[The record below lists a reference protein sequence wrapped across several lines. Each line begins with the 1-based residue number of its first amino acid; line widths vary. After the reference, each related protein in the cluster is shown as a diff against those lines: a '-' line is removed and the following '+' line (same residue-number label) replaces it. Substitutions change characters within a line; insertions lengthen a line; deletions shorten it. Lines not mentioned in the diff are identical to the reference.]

1 LRAAALKPSEVAP
14 SALASMSHPFTI
26 RPAVLSDL
34 DALERLENRA
44 FEGDRLSRR
53 SLRHFII
60 DSKDA
65 LLVADRGHHL
75 AGYALVTFR
84 SGTALARLYSIAV
97 SPETGRS
104 GVGRAL
110 MTAAEK
116 IATERD
122 CIVLRLEVR
131 ADNKPA
137 IALYHKLGYKQF
149 GVFENYYEDD
159 QAALRFEK
167 ILVAPIAAPAKAPPY
182 YRQTLEFT
190 CGPACLLMALA
201 WADPSFRPDR
211 AAEVRLWREATTIF
225 MTSGLGGCEPYGLAV
240 TLAKRGLHPSLHLS
254 QQGPFFLD
262 TVRND
267 EKREVM
273 RLTQEEFRREA
284 EHCGTPVHLHPLDTR
299 SLQGVFDEG
308 AIAIVLV
315 SGYRMFHEKFPH
327 WLLAYAGD
335 GRHVF
340 VNDPYVETKDEET
353 AVSATNLPIPC
364 DEFQRMARY
373 GKGNLRAAI
382 VVRKGEHR

>member
-1 LRAAALKPSEVAP
+1 
-14 SALASMSHPFTI
+14 MSHPFTI
-26 RPAVLSDL
+26 RLAAISDL
-34 DALERLENRA
+34 DRLEALENRV
-44 FEGDRLSRR
+44 FDMDRLSRR
-53 SLRHFII
+53 SLRNFILNPKGGFI
-60 DSKDA
+60 
-65 LLVADRGHHL
+65 VADRGDHL
-75 AGYALVTFR
+75 AGYVLLTFR

-110 MTAAEK
+110 MHAAERAA
-116 IATERD
+116 IERD

-131 ADNKPA
+131 ADNHGA
-137 IALYHKLGYKQF
+137 IALYAKLGYRQF
-149 GVFENYYEDD
+149 GVYENYYEDD

-167 ILVAPIAAPAKAPPY
+167 LLVAQIAPPSRPPPY

-190 CGPACLLMALA
+190 CGPACLLMALG
-201 WADPSFRPDR
+201 WADPDFHPSRV
-211 AAEVRLWREATTIF
+211 AEVQLWRESTTIF

-254 QQGPFFLD
+254 DEGPFFLD

-284 EHCGTPVHLHPLDTR
+284 EECGIPVALQPLDAPA
-299 SLQGVFDEG
+299 LQDIFDEG
-308 AIAIVLV
+308 AIAVVLV

-335 GRHVF
+335 RRHVF
-340 VNDPYVETKDEET
+340 VNDPFVETDDEET
-353 AVSATNLPIPC
+353 LVSAANLPIPA
-364 DEFQRMARY
+364 DEFQRMARF

-382 VVRKGEHR
+382 VVRKGSHR